1 MKTRMIAMVLV
12 CCSTMTAQLSNYLGP
27 GVLSRGAGDIGTRAG
42 QDVSLRF
49 FVNAEGIYDNG
60 LQPYAVDNTGH
71 LATVNALW
79 GTEVSLGAYGVHN
92 FRHARLGLDYTGSY
106 RHYTEKTFY
115 DGTDHSLALG
125 YSYQKS
131 RRLVFDLRQTAG
143 MVSQNTSFAS
153 TFAVVPDSVLTPSS
167 LLFDNRVHYL
177 QSTMDVNY
185 IHSLRTIFTFGG
197 AGFGVWR
204 KAKGLV
210 GVQGY
215 DLHGTVQR
223 RLSQRTTIGVNYGHS
238 HFDYPKAFGEADI
251 NSLAGFFSSQLGPS
265 WTVTVQ
271 GGAYQAE
278 VQGLQRVSVDPTIA
292 ALLGVTSTVETFYRK
307 SSFPLWAASLSR
319 RFQRASLSFGYQNGP
334 TAGNG
339 VYLTSRQ
346 ETASANFSYSATRKW
361 SLAVNGGYGR
371 TDGIGQNL
379 KPFAQFSGGAGM
391 TYALTS
397 AIHVVA
403 HYDARQQEI
412 IDGPYRGTS
421 YRASVGI
428 SFSPGDIPLSFH

>member
-1 MKTRMIAMVLV
+1 LKTRMIAMVLV
-12 CCSTMTAQLSNYLGP
+12 CCSTMTAQVGNYLGP

-42 QDVSLRF
+42 QDVSLRL
-49 FVNAEGIYDNG
+49 FVSAQGIYDNG
-60 LQPYAVDNTGH
+60 LQPYAVDNTGQ
-71 LATVNALW
+71 LATVNGLW
-79 GTEVSLGAYGVHN
+79 GTEISLGAYGVHN

-106 RHYTEKTFY
+106 RHYTEKSFY

-125 YSYQKS
+125 YTYQKS
-131 RRLVFDLRQTAG
+131 RRLVFDLRQMAG
-143 MVSQNTSFAS
+143 MVSQNTSFGA
-153 TFAVVPDSVLTPSS
+153 TFALVPDSVLTPSS

-197 AGFGVWR
+197 NGFGVWR

-215 DLHGTVQR
+215 ELHGSVQR
-223 RLSQRTTIGVNYGHS
+223 RLSQRSTVGVNYSHS

-251 NSLAGFFSSQLGPS
+251 NSVTGFFSRQLGPS
-265 WTVTVQ
+265 WTLSVQ

-278 VQGLQRVSVDPTIA
+278 VEGLQRVAVDPTIA

-307 SSFPLWAASLSR
+307 STFAQWGASLRR
-319 RFQRASLSFGYQNGP
+319 RFQRANLSFGYQNGP

-346 ETASANFSYSATRKW
+346 ETGSANFSYIATRKW
-361 SLAVNGGYGR
+361 SLSVNGAYGR

-397 AIHVVA
+397 AIHLVA
-403 HYDARQQEI
+403 HYNARQQEI
-412 IDGPYRGTS
+412 TDGAFRGTS

-428 SFSPGDIPLSFH
+428 SFSPADIPLSFH

>member
-12 CCSTMTAQLSNYLGP
+12 CCATMTAQVSNYLGP

-42 QDVSLRF
+42 QDVALRF
-49 FVNAEGIYDNG
+49 FISAEGIYDNG
-60 LQPYAVDNTGH
+60 LQPYAVDETGH
-71 LATVNALW
+71 LATVNGLW

-106 RHYTEKTFY
+106 RHYSEKSFY

-125 YSYQKS
+125 YTYQKS

-143 MVSQNTSFAS
+143 MVSQNTSFAP
-153 TFAVVPDSVLTPSS
+153 TLAVVPDSILTPSS
-167 LLFDNRVHYL
+167 LLFDNRVNYL

-197 AGFGVWR
+197 NGFGVWR

-215 DLHGTVQR
+215 ELHGSVQR

-251 NSLAGFFSSQLGPS
+251 NSFTGFLSRQLGPS
-265 WTVTVQ
+265 WVISVQ

-278 VQGLQRVSVDPTIA
+278 VEGLQRVSVDPTIA
-292 ALLGVTSTVETFYRK
+292 ALLGVTSTVETFYQK
-307 SSFPLWAASLSR
+307 STFPQWGASLGR
-319 RFQRASLSFGYQNGP
+319 RFQRANLSFGYQNGP
-334 TAGNG
+334 VAGNG

-346 ETASANFSYSATRKW
+346 ETGTANLSYTATRKF
-361 SLAVNGGYGR
+361 SFSFNGEYGR
-371 TDGIGQNL
+371 MDGIGQNL
-379 KPFAQFSGGAGM
+379 KPFSQFSGGAGI
-391 TYALTS
+391 TYALSS

-403 HYDARQQEI
+403 RYAARQQEI
-412 IDGPYRGTS
+412 IDGVYSGTS